1 LECWCF
7 KHRSPLRSQ
16 DKKISDKDLT
26 CQTYGGTFVL
36 DDSDFKALEKQKIT
50 REKFVALAPTSKVRM
65 AICDTRKLWR
75 VIKTGNADH
84 CDWDT
89 RYVKWDTQYYAESEL
104 NTVINAQINAMAGV
118 GTKCR

>member
-1 LECWCF
+1 MECWCF

>member
-1 LECWCF
+1 
-7 KHRSPLRSQ
+7 
-16 DKKISDKDLT
+16 
-26 CQTYGGTFVL
+26 
-36 DDSDFKALEKQKIT
+36 
-50 REKFVALAPTSKVRM
+50 M